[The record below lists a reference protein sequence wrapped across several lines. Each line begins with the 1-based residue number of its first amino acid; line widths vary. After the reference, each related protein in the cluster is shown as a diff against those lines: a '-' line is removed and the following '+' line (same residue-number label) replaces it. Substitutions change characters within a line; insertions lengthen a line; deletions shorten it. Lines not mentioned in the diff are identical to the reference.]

1 MWWRPYRVRPTLP
14 WPRSNKKIAQLKAL
28 SLERARQEEE
38 RKACERQVAK
48 QRARE
53 EEMEIIRPSFRHCL
67 SLHSVTHISC
77 PPAYPIAPYDLS
89 RFHPNS
95 VYKLSTRFK
104 RTPCLTQTL
113 PVSVPLLKSPS
124 PTLLLNALTPEIM
137 TLTTIQVILILLT
150 TPQ

>member
-1 MWWRPYRVRPTLP
+1 
-14 WPRSNKKIAQLKAL
+14 
-28 SLERARQEEE
+28 
-38 RKACERQVAK
+38 
-48 QRARE
+48 
-53 EEMEIIRPSFRHCL
+53 MEIIRPSFRHRP

-77 PPAYPIAPYDLS
+77 PPAYPIALYDLS

-124 PTLLLNALTPEIM
+124 PTLLLNAPTPEIM

-150 TPQ
+150 TPQQCFKVRLSPVFGPNLEKLQLQLVALFQISEKLQLGLLSTGFMRFFIC